1 MDKQAIFDK
10 FVEFMGRFAEIRA
23 VAALRDGF
31 IMTTPFT
38 VCGSVFLLIANL
50 PIPGY
55 PEFMANLFG
64 KDWTAPLNAVAGGT
78 FSVLALIAVLAIT
91 YKYVEAEGCDAI
103 MASILSLS
111 TFLIVLP
118 PTVMGFLILIC
129 VGANAAVGKF
139 LDTFGMRLVF
149 TWQGAAVAAAVVSF
163 PVMYRGIRGALEQ
176 VDPAVIQAG
185 RTLGLGEFKILR
197 KVMLPMAAPGILA
210 SVVLSFAR
218 CLGEFGATLM
228 VAGNIPG
235 ETRTMSIA
243 VYTAMQGGDREL
255 AYKWVAIIV
264 AYSLI
269 ILVGLNCLP
278 ALRRDRR

>member
-1 MDKQAIFDK
+1 MDLSPLWTTFKISLAATV
-10 FVEFMGRFAEIRA
+10 FVFVTGLLLAWGVTNLKRGR
-23 VAALRDGF
+23 
-31 IMTTPFT
+31 
-38 VCGSVFLLIANL
+38 
-50 PIPGY
+50 
-55 PEFMANLFG
+55 
-64 KDWTAPLNAVAGGT
+64 
-78 FSVLALIAVLAIT
+78 ALIDAVL
-91 YKYVEAEGCDAI
+91 
-103 MASILSLS
+103 SLP
-111 TFLIVLP
+111 LVLP
-118 PTVMGFLILIC
+118 PTVMGFLILIS
-129 VGANAAVGKF
+129 VGANSAVGKF
-139 LDTFGMRLVF
+139 LDAFGMKLVF

-176 VDPAVIQAG
+176 VDPTVIQAG
-185 RTLGLGEFKILR
+185 RTLGLSEFKILR
-197 KVMLPMAAPGILA
+197 KVIFPMAAPGILA

-235 ETRTMSIA
+235 KTQTMSVA

-278 ALRRDRR
+278 SLRRSRR

>member
-1 MDKQAIFDK
+1 MDLSPLWTTFKISLAATV
-10 FVEFMGRFAEIRA
+10 FVFVTGLLLAWFVTKLKSGKA
-23 VAALRDGF
+23 VID
-31 IMTTPFT
+31 
-38 VCGSVFLLIANL
+38 
-50 PIPGY
+50 
-55 PEFMANLFG
+55 
-64 KDWTAPLNAVAGGT
+64 
-78 FSVLALIAVLAIT
+78 AVL
-91 YKYVEAEGCDAI
+91 
-103 MASILSLS
+103 SLP
-111 TFLIVLP
+111 LVLP

-129 VGANAAVGKF
+129 VGANSAVGKF
-139 LDTFGMRLVF
+139 LDTYGMRLVF
-149 TWQGAAVAAAVVSF
+149 TWQGAAIAAAVVSF

-235 ETRTMSIA
+235 KTQTMSVA

-278 ALRRDRR
+278 SLRRSRR

>member
-1 MDKQAIFDK
+1 M
-10 FVEFMGRFAEIRA
+10 
-23 VAALRDGF
+23 
-31 IMTTPFT
+31 
-38 VCGSVFLLIANL
+38 
-50 PIPGY
+50 
-55 PEFMANLFG
+55 
-64 KDWTAPLNAVAGGT
+64 
-78 FSVLALIAVLAIT
+78 
-91 YKYVEAEGCDAI
+91 
-103 MASILSLS
+103 
-111 TFLIVLP
+111 
-118 PTVMGFLILIC
+118 
-129 VGANAAVGKF
+129 
-139 LDTFGMRLVF
+139 F

-176 VDPAVIQAG
+176 VDINVIQAG

-197 KVMLPMAAPGILA
+197 RVMLPMAAPGILA

-235 ETRTMSIA
+235 KTQTMSVA

-278 ALRRDRR
+278 SLRRSRR

>member
-1 MDKQAIFDK
+1 MMDLSPLWTTFKISLAATV
-10 FVEFMGRFAEIRA
+10 FVFVTGLLLAWGVTNLKRGR
-23 VAALRDGF
+23 
-31 IMTTPFT
+31 
-38 VCGSVFLLIANL
+38 
-50 PIPGY
+50 
-55 PEFMANLFG
+55 
-64 KDWTAPLNAVAGGT
+64 
-78 FSVLALIAVLAIT
+78 ALIDAVL
-91 YKYVEAEGCDAI
+91 
-103 MASILSLS
+103 SLP
-111 TFLIVLP
+111 LVLP
-118 PTVMGFLILIC
+118 PTVMGFLILIS
-129 VGANAAVGKF
+129 VGANSAIGKF
-139 LDTFGMRLVF
+139 LDAFGMKLVF

-176 VDPAVIQAG
+176 VDPTVIQVG
-185 RTLGLGEFKILR
+185 RTLGLSEFKILR
-197 KVMLPMAAPGILA
+197 KVIFPMAAPGILA

-235 ETRTMSIA
+235 KTQTMSVA

-278 ALRRDRR
+278 SLRRSRR

>member
-1 MDKQAIFDK
+1 MDLSPLWTTFKISLAATV
-10 FVEFMGRFAEIRA
+10 FVFVTGLRLAWGVTNLKRGR
-23 VAALRDGF
+23 
-31 IMTTPFT
+31 
-38 VCGSVFLLIANL
+38 
-50 PIPGY
+50 
-55 PEFMANLFG
+55 
-64 KDWTAPLNAVAGGT
+64 
-78 FSVLALIAVLAIT
+78 ALIDAVL
-91 YKYVEAEGCDAI
+91 
-103 MASILSLS
+103 SLP
-111 TFLIVLP
+111 LVLP
-118 PTVMGFLILIC
+118 PTVMGFLILIS
-129 VGANAAVGKF
+129 VGANSAVGKF
-139 LDTFGMRLVF
+139 LDAFGMKLVF

-176 VDPAVIQAG
+176 VDPTVIQAG
-185 RTLGLGEFKILR
+185 RTLGLSEFKILR
-197 KVMLPMAAPGILA
+197 KVILPMAAPGILA

-235 ETRTMSIA
+235 KTQTMSVA

-278 ALRRDRR
+278 SSRRSRR

>member
-1 MDKQAIFDK
+1 MDLSPLWTTFKISLAATV
-10 FVEFMGRFAEIRA
+10 FVFVTGLLLAWGVTNLKRGR
-23 VAALRDGF
+23 
-31 IMTTPFT
+31 
-38 VCGSVFLLIANL
+38 
-50 PIPGY
+50 
-55 PEFMANLFG
+55 
-64 KDWTAPLNAVAGGT
+64 
-78 FSVLALIAVLAIT
+78 ALIDAVL
-91 YKYVEAEGCDAI
+91 
-103 MASILSLS
+103 SLP
-111 TFLIVLP
+111 LVLP
-118 PTVMGFLILIC
+118 PTVMGFLILIS
-129 VGANAAVGKF
+129 VGANSAVGKF
-139 LDTFGMRLVF
+139 LDAFGMKLVF

-176 VDPAVIQAG
+176 VDPTVIQAG
-185 RTLGLGEFKILR
+185 RTLGLSEFKILR
-197 KVMLPMAAPGILA
+197 KVILPMAAPGILA

-235 ETRTMSIA
+235 KTQTLSVA

-278 ALRRDRR
+278 SSRRSRR

>member
-1 MDKQAIFDK
+1 MDLSPLWTTFKISLAATV
-10 FVEFMGRFAEIRA
+10 FVFVTGLLLAWGVTNLKRGR
-23 VAALRDGF
+23 
-31 IMTTPFT
+31 
-38 VCGSVFLLIANL
+38 
-50 PIPGY
+50 
-55 PEFMANLFG
+55 
-64 KDWTAPLNAVAGGT
+64 
-78 FSVLALIAVLAIT
+78 ALIDAVL
-91 YKYVEAEGCDAI
+91 
-103 MASILSLS
+103 SLP
-111 TFLIVLP
+111 LVLP
-118 PTVMGFLILIC
+118 PTVMGFLILIS
-129 VGANAAVGKF
+129 VGANSAVGKF
-139 LDTFGMRLVF
+139 LDAFGLKLVF

-176 VDPAVIQAG
+176 VDPTVIQAG
-185 RTLGLGEFKILR
+185 RTLGLSEFKILR
-197 KVMLPMAAPGILA
+197 KVILPMAAPGILA

-235 ETRTMSIA
+235 KTQTMSVA

-278 ALRRDRR
+278 SLRRSRR

>member
-1 MDKQAIFDK
+1 MMDLSPLWTTFKISLAATV
-10 FVEFMGRFAEIRA
+10 FVFVTGLLLAWGVTNLKRGRA
-23 VAALRDGF
+23 VID
-31 IMTTPFT
+31 
-38 VCGSVFLLIANL
+38 
-50 PIPGY
+50 
-55 PEFMANLFG
+55 
-64 KDWTAPLNAVAGGT
+64 
-78 FSVLALIAVLAIT
+78 AVL
-91 YKYVEAEGCDAI
+91 
-103 MASILSLS
+103 SLP
-111 TFLIVLP
+111 LVLP
-118 PTVMGFLILIC
+118 PTVMGFLILIS
-129 VGANAAVGKF
+129 VGANSAVGKL
-139 LDTFGMRLVF
+139 LDAFGMKLVF

-176 VDPAVIQAG
+176 VDPTVIQAG
-185 RTLGLGEFKILR
+185 RTLGLSEFKILR
-197 KVMLPMAAPGILA
+197 KVIFPMAAPGILA

-235 ETRTMSIA
+235 KTQTMSVA

-278 ALRRDRR
+278 SLRRSRR

>member
-1 MDKQAIFDK
+1 MMDLSPLWTTFKISLAATV
-10 FVEFMGRFAEIRA
+10 FVFVTGLLLAWGVTNLKRGR
-23 VAALRDGF
+23 
-31 IMTTPFT
+31 
-38 VCGSVFLLIANL
+38 
-50 PIPGY
+50 
-55 PEFMANLFG
+55 
-64 KDWTAPLNAVAGGT
+64 
-78 FSVLALIAVLAIT
+78 ALIDAVL
-91 YKYVEAEGCDAI
+91 
-103 MASILSLS
+103 SLP
-111 TFLIVLP
+111 LVLP
-118 PTVMGFLILIC
+118 PTVMGFLILIS
-129 VGANAAVGKF
+129 VGANSAVGKF
-139 LDTFGMRLVF
+139 LDAFGMKLVF

-176 VDPAVIQAG
+176 VDSTVIQAG
-185 RTLGLGEFKILR
+185 RTLGLSEFKILR
-197 KVMLPMAAPGILA
+197 KVIFPMAAPGILA

-235 ETRTMSIA
+235 KTQTMSVA

-278 ALRRDRR
+278 SLRRSRR

>member
-1 MDKQAIFDK
+1 MDLSPLWITFKISLAATV
-10 FVEFMGRFAEIRA
+10 FVFVTGLLLAWGVTNLKRGRA
-23 VAALRDGF
+23 V
-31 IMTTPFT
+31 I
-38 VCGSVFLLIANL
+38 
-50 PIPGY
+50 
-55 PEFMANLFG
+55 
-64 KDWTAPLNAVAGGT
+64 
-78 FSVLALIAVLAIT
+78 
-91 YKYVEAEGCDAI
+91 DA
-103 MASILSLS
+103 ILSLP
-111 TFLIVLP
+111 LVLP
-118 PTVMGFLILIC
+118 PTVMGFLILIS
-129 VGANAAVGKF
+129 VGSNSFIGKF
-139 LDTFGMRLVF
+139 LDSFGARLVF

-176 VDPAVIQAG
+176 VDINVIQAG

-197 KVMLPMAAPGILA
+197 CVMLPMAAPGILA

-235 ETRTMSIA
+235 KTQTMSVA

-278 ALRRDRR
+278 SLRRSRR

>member
-1 MDKQAIFDK
+1 MMDLSPLWTTFKISLAATVVV
-10 FVEFMGRFAEIRA
+10 FVTGLLLAWGVTNLKRGRA
-23 VAALRDGF
+23 VID
-31 IMTTPFT
+31 
-38 VCGSVFLLIANL
+38 
-50 PIPGY
+50 
-55 PEFMANLFG
+55 
-64 KDWTAPLNAVAGGT
+64 
-78 FSVLALIAVLAIT
+78 AVL
-91 YKYVEAEGCDAI
+91 
-103 MASILSLS
+103 SLP
-111 TFLIVLP
+111 LVLP
-118 PTVMGFLILIC
+118 PTVMGFLILIS
-129 VGANAAVGKF
+129 VGANSAVGKF
-139 LDTFGMRLVF
+139 LDAFGMKLVF

-176 VDPAVIQAG
+176 VDPTVIQAG
-185 RTLGLGEFKILR
+185 RTLGLSEFKILR
-197 KVMLPMAAPGILA
+197 KVILPMAAPGILA

-235 ETRTMSIA
+235 KTQTMSVA

-278 ALRRDRR
+278 SLRRSRR

>member
-1 MDKQAIFDK
+1 MMDLSPLWTTFKISLAATV
-10 FVEFMGRFAEIRA
+10 FVFVTGLLLAWGVTNLKRGR
-23 VAALRDGF
+23 
-31 IMTTPFT
+31 
-38 VCGSVFLLIANL
+38 
-50 PIPGY
+50 
-55 PEFMANLFG
+55 
-64 KDWTAPLNAVAGGT
+64 
-78 FSVLALIAVLAIT
+78 ALIDAVL
-91 YKYVEAEGCDAI
+91 
-103 MASILSLS
+103 SLP
-111 TFLIVLP
+111 LVLP
-118 PTVMGFLILIC
+118 PTVMGFLILIS
-129 VGANAAVGKF
+129 VGANSAVGKF
-139 LDTFGMRLVF
+139 LDAFGMKLVF

-176 VDPAVIQAG
+176 VDPTVIQAG
-185 RTLGLGEFKILR
+185 RTLGLSEFKILR
-197 KVMLPMAAPGILA
+197 KVIFPMAAPGILA

-235 ETRTMSIA
+235 KTQTMSVA

-278 ALRRDRR
+278 SLRRSRR

>member
-1 MDKQAIFDK
+1 MDLSPLWITFKISLAATA
-10 FVEFMGRFAEIRA
+10 FVFVTGLLLAWFVTKLKSGKA
-23 VAALRDGF
+23 VID
-31 IMTTPFT
+31 
-38 VCGSVFLLIANL
+38 
-50 PIPGY
+50 
-55 PEFMANLFG
+55 
-64 KDWTAPLNAVAGGT
+64 
-78 FSVLALIAVLAIT
+78 AVL
-91 YKYVEAEGCDAI
+91 
-103 MASILSLS
+103 SLP
-111 TFLIVLP
+111 LVLP

-129 VGANAAVGKF
+129 VGANSAVGKF

-149 TWQGAAVAAAVVSF
+149 TWQGAAIAAAVVSF

>member
-1 MDKQAIFDK
+1 MLHTK
-10 FVEFMGRFAEIRA
+10 V
-23 VAALRDGF
+23 
-31 IMTTPFT
+31 
-38 VCGSVFLLIANL
+38 SVFLV
-50 PIPGY
+50 G
-55 PEFMANLFG
+55 
-64 KDWTAPLNAVAGGT
+64 NAINCAV
-78 FSVLALIAVLAIT
+78 IDAVL
-91 YKYVEAEGCDAI
+91 
-103 MASILSLS
+103 SLP
-111 TFLIVLP
+111 LVLP
-118 PTVMGFLILIC
+118 PTVMGFLILIS
-129 VGANAAVGKF
+129 VGANSAVGKF
-139 LDTFGMRLVF
+139 LDAFGMKLVF

-176 VDPAVIQAG
+176 VNPTVIQAG
-185 RTLGLGEFKILR
+185 RTLGLSEFKILR
-197 KVMLPMAAPGILA
+197 KVILPMAAPGILA

-235 ETRTMSIA
+235 KTQTMSVA

-278 ALRRDRR
+278 SLRRSRR

>member
-1 MDKQAIFDK
+1 MDLSPLWITFKISLAATV
-10 FVEFMGRFAEIRA
+10 FVFVTGLLLAWGVTNLKRGRA
-23 VAALRDGF
+23 VID
-31 IMTTPFT
+31 
-38 VCGSVFLLIANL
+38 
-50 PIPGY
+50 
-55 PEFMANLFG
+55 
-64 KDWTAPLNAVAGGT
+64 
-78 FSVLALIAVLAIT
+78 AVL
-91 YKYVEAEGCDAI
+91 
-103 MASILSLS
+103 SLP
-111 TFLIVLP
+111 LVLP
-118 PTVMGFLILIC
+118 PTVMGFLILIS
-129 VGANAAVGKF
+129 VGSNSFIGKI
-139 LDTFGMRLVF
+139 LDSFGARLVF

-176 VDPAVIQAG
+176 VDINVIRAG

-197 KVMLPMAAPGILA
+197 RVMLPMAAPGILA

-235 ETRTMSIA
+235 KTQTMSVA

-278 ALRRDRR
+278 SLRRSRR